1 MTYMLC
7 RNRLADFAKW
17 KRIFDSHTE
26 AHRQA
31 GLKLVYVWRTL
42 EDQNNVFFLF
52 EVSDI
57 EKAKAFIST
66 PEAAETGKA
75 SGVLDG
81 EYYFVESIP
90 NSAD

>member
-7 RNRLADFAKW
+7 RNGVADFAKW
-17 KRIFDSHTE
+17 KRIFDSQRD
-26 AHRQA
+26 AHGEA
-31 GLKLVYVWRTL
+31 GLKLVYLWREL

-57 EKAKAFIST
+57 EKAKAFINT

-81 EYYFVESIP
+81 EYHFVE
-90 NSAD
+90 AFLTQ